1 MTYFLITFFLAY
13 LLGSVPSAVWVG
25 RAYHGVDVREHGS
38 QNSGATNTFRVLGKR
53 SGFLVLALDIM
64 KGFTAAN
71 LVLLIPESN
80 IMDNILYMK
89 VILGLASVVGH
100 IFPILAGFNGG
111 KGIATLLGMVFAINP
126 LIALGVIL
134 VFLFVLLATNLVSA
148 GAIISTMSFAIFAW
162 SIYGYDQPVLLVFG
176 VSISLLVLITHRFN
190 IKRILNGT
198 EKKTFLFKSKDR

>member
-198 EKKTFLFKSKDR
+198 EKKTFLFKSKDK